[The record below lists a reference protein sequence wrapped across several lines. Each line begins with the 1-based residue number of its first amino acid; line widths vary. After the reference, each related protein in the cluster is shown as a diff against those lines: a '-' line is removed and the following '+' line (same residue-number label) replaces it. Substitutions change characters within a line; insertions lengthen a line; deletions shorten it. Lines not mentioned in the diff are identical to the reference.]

1 MAELFDIDLIPRI
14 LSLDRKVRLSGM
26 QKHPKKK
33 DERERDS
40 RSRRFGSTESAEDDT
55 EKHGTVDITV

>member
-26 QKHPKKK
+26 QKHPKK
-33 DERERDS
+33 DERERDG
-40 RSRRFGSTESAEDDT
+40 RSRRFGSTESTEDDT